1 MGKPAVSPVTL
12 YIADGF
18 GGSKET
24 QFSLLLICAP
34 SALQRQ
40 FPLLP
45 LAVHTNSWLNNGTDW
60 KKWFTSIENKFVFLC
75 LFSALPKQE
84 QQVFKVLGRRKTFS
98 PNNRWWVLSDDM
110 FHFSCF
116 SLSEKLVLKLVSRVA
131 ALGVVMREKSVY
143 NARMQSYVLNYILQ
157 LQVWMNTQCQ
167 QWVGDVASGDGILR
181 GQQRWCGLKVCGSIF
196 TPIPSNTGKC
206 P

>member
-1 MGKPAVSPVTL
+1 MALVAQKKPSFLSSWFVLPLLCRDSSHYFLWQCTQ
-12 YIADGF
+12 IADSIMELTG
-18 GGSKET
+18 
-24 QFSLLLICAP
+24 
-34 SALQRQ
+34 
-40 FPLLP
+40 
-45 LAVHTNSWLNNGTDW
+45 
-60 KKWFTSIENKFVFLC
+60 KKWFTSIENKFVSLC

-116 SLSEKLVLKLVSRVA
+116 SLSEKLVLELVSRVA